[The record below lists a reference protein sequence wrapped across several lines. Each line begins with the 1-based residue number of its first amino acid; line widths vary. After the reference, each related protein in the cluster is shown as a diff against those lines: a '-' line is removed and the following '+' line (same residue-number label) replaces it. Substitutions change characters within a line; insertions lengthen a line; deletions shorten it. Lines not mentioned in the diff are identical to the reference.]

1 MRTYFAYIR
10 VSTVKQGEKGS
21 SLTEQRDAIER
32 YAIKQGLCVTEWF
45 EEQETAAKRGRTV
58 FRKMLTRLKKGSAH
72 GLVMHKVDRGARNL
86 ADWAELASLM
96 DLGIDVHFAHEALDL
111 TSRGGRLS
119 ADIQAVVAADFIRNL
134 RDEVKKGL
142 YGRLKQGV
150 YPFKAPPGYCDNGSG
165 ALKTIDP
172 VTGPLV
178 RQAFELYASGN
189 YTLNTLRAAMA
200 VRGLRTRSGNTL
212 SAAQMSEILSNRFY
226 YGLMCVKGQT
236 FVGKYEPLISKT
248 LFDKVR
254 SQAEGRTPCRSTY
267 GRDYALRKMIF
278 CGSCGRGLY
287 GELQKGF
294 IYYRCHGDS
303 CAGVCIRET
312 RCAEEAAHILSY
324 LPEPPVLL
332 QTLREMF
339 DIENAKQSERRVET
353 EKSIALQTA
362 NVEARERRI
371 TDLFIEGAL
380 DQAVYDS
387 RRVELQNKRLSL
399 REMLKSATAGTNLAQ
414 QTQNFLE
421 LVLSLRRIAQTQF
434 QLENREM
441 LKTAVSN
448 FTISQKSV
456 TIQWSKAFE
465 VLLNL
470 GGVCLCEESPK
481 DFRKRGQYVTVR
493 NLLPPC
499 EESLK
504 DFRKRGQS
512 VTVRNILPPCE
523 QSPKGVRRCMHYIT
537 DRDEAFNQGLRLHG
551 EALYLAV
558 LADNRFNA

>member
-21 SLTEQRDAIER
+21 SLAEQRDAIER
-32 YAIKQGLCVTEWF
+32 YATKQGLCVTEWF

-142 YGRLKQGV
+142 YGRLKQGI
-150 YPFKAPPGYCDNGSG
+150 YPFKAPPGYCDTGSG

-172 VTGPLV
+172 VSGPLV

-212 SAAQMSEILSNRFY
+212 SAAQMSEILANRFY

-236 FVGKYEPLISKT
+236 FVGKYEPLISKS

-254 SQAEGRTPCRSTY
+254 AQAEGRTPCRSTY
-267 GRDYALRKMIF
+267 GRDYALRKMIV

-287 GELQKGF
+287 GEFQKGF
-294 IYYRCHGDS
+294 IYYRCHSDS
-303 CAGVCIRET
+303 CVGVCIRET
-312 RCAEEAAHILSY
+312 RCAEHAAHILSY

-332 QTLREMF
+332 RTLREMF
-339 DIENAKQSERRVET
+339 DIENAKQTERHEET
-353 EKSIALQTA
+353 VRSIALQTA

-371 TDLFIEGAL
+371 TDLFIDGSLE
-380 DQAVYDS
+380 QSVYET
-387 RRVELQNKRLSL
+387 RRGELQNERLSL
-399 REMLKSATAGTNLAQ
+399 REKEKSATVGADPAR

-421 LVLSLRRIAQTQF
+421 LVLNLRRMAQSQF
-434 QLENREM
+434 HLENREM
-441 LKTAVSN
+441 LKSAISN

-456 TIQWSKAFE
+456 MIQWSKAFE

-481 DFRKRGQYVTVR
+481 EVRKRGRYVAGC
-493 NLLPPC
+493 NQAFKKA
-499 EESLK
+499 LK
-504 DFRKRGQS
+504 LNG
-512 VTVRNILPPCE
+512 
-523 QSPKGVRRCMHYIT
+523 H
-537 DRDEAFNQGLRLHG
+537 
-551 EALYLAV
+551 ALYDAV
-558 LADNRFNA
+558 VSGESHGTGISGIATNND

>member
-10 VSTVKQGEKGS
+10 VSTIKQGEKGS

-32 YAIKQGLCVTEWF
+32 YAAKQGLCVTEWF

-142 YGRLKQGV
+142 YGRLKQGM
-150 YPFKAPPGYCDNGSG
+150 YPFKAPPGYCDNGTGS
-165 ALKTIDP
+165 LKTINP
-172 VTGPLV
+172 ITGPLV

-189 YTLNTLRAAMA
+189 YTLNSLRVAMA
-200 VRGLRTRSGNTL
+200 TRGLHTRSGNIL
-212 SAAQMSEILSNRFY
+212 SAAQMSEILANRFY

-254 SQAEGRTPCRSTY
+254 AQAEGRTPCRSTY
-267 GRDYALRKMIF
+267 GRDYALRKMIA
-278 CGSCGRGLY
+278 CGACGRGLY

-294 IYYRCHGDS
+294 TYYRCHSDS
-303 CAGVCIRET
+303 CTGVCIRET
-312 RCAEEAAHILSY
+312 RCADQAAHTLSY

-339 DIENAKQSERRVET
+339 DMENAKQSERRNET
-353 EKSIALQTA
+353 MKSIALQTA

-371 TDLFIEGAL
+371 TDLFIDGSLEQSAY
-380 DQAVYDS
+380 QS
-387 RRVELQNKRLSL
+387 RKVELQNERLSL
-399 REMLKSATAGTNLAQ
+399 REMERSVSVGTDPAE

-421 LVLSLRRIAQTQF
+421 LVLSLRRMAQTHF

-441 LKTAVSN
+441 LKSAISN
-448 FTISQKSV
+448 FVISGKSV
-456 TIQWSKAFE
+456 VIQWSKAFE
-465 VLLNL
+465 VLLDL
-470 GGVCLCEESPK
+470 GGVCVGEEVPK
-481 DFRKRGQYVTVR
+481 
-493 NLLPPC
+493 
-499 EESLK
+499 E
-504 DFRKRGQS
+504 
-512 VTVRNILPPCE
+512 
-523 QSPKGVRRCMHYIT
+523 VRRCIHYVT
-537 DRDEAFNQGLRLHG
+537 DRDEVFRQSIVLQG

-558 LADNRFNA
+558 ISDDRLYTERGEIEQEILLK

>member
-21 SLTEQRDAIER
+21 SLTEQKDAIER

-150 YPFKAPPGYCDNGSG
+150 YPFKAPPGYCDNGGG
-165 ALKTIDP
+165 APKTINP
-172 VTGPLV
+172 ITGPLV
-178 RQAFELYASGN
+178 RQAFEFYASGN
-189 YTLNTLRAAMA
+189 YTLNTLRVAMA

-212 SAAQMSEILSNRFY
+212 SAAQMSEILANRFY

-254 SQAEGRTPCRSTY
+254 AQAEGRTPCRTTY

-278 CGSCGRGLY
+278 CGSCGRSLY
-287 GELQKGF
+287 GEFQKGF
-294 IYYRCHGDS
+294 IYYRCHSDS

-312 RCAEEAAHILSY
+312 RCAEQAAHILSY

-339 DIENAKQSERRVET
+339 DSENAKQSERRIET

-362 NVEARERRI
+362 NVEGRERRI
-371 TDLFIEGAL
+371 TDLFIEGSI
-380 DQAVYDS
+380 DQSVYDS
-387 RRVELQNKRLSL
+387 RRAELQNERLSL
-399 REMLKSATAGTNLAQ
+399 REMAKAATAGTNPAQ

-421 LVLSLRRIAQTQF
+421 LVLGLRLMAQTEF

-441 LKTAVSN
+441 LKMAVSN

-456 TIQWSKAFE
+456 TIQWSKSFE

-470 GGVCLCEESPK
+470 GGVCFCEESPK
-481 DFRKRGQYVTVR
+481 RVRKRGQSVTVR

-499 EESLK
+499 EES
-504 DFRKRGQS
+504 
-512 VTVRNILPPCE
+512 
-523 QSPKGVRRCMHYIT
+523 PKGVRRCTHNIT
-537 DRDEAFNQGLRLHG
+537 SSDEMFKIAVFDNS
-551 EALYLAV
+551 EALYNAV
-558 LADNRFNA
+558 IIDNQS